1 VAVKYNLDQ
10 FLKSYMATAQKA
22 VVSYAQKQI
31 DDAKYDKPCCSYEEQ
46 IKKGLFLK
54 FCLENI
60 DCYGNEDQDKLISVC
75 NRFSQ
80 NCGGCVITDDALTIF
95 KSSPKGKE
103 MTGKFLTLDPDVAY
117 FIATNG
123 LSDTDQIT
131 YTDTFVKALKNAGLW
146 TKFHSIHPF
155 VGSSLGAKAF
165 NLKNPTTFQITWGAG
180 ASSVAKG
187 VDFDGT
193 TNGYG
198 DLNLNFVSLGYTSTT
213 DIHISFY
220 TPDGNTIA
228 RNIGWGAQTSTGN
241 DRITMVFDGVGA
253 NHFVDIWS
261 DNTTA
266 RLVISGDAGNEGWYM
281 TSTASASDLRVRRNA
296 SALASTTALRDI
308 NPVPNFDLFMGSID
322 SANTPTFGTTRT
334 FGIFT
339 TGYNLTDSESDA
351 AWAIINT
358 YLTSLNRK

>member
-1 VAVKYNLDQ
+1 
-10 FLKSYMATAQKA
+10 MATAQKA
-22 VVSYAQKQI
+22 VCSYAQKQI

-46 IKKGLFLK
+46 IQKGLFLK

-60 DCYGNEDQDKLISVC
+60 DCYTDEEQDKLISVC

-80 NCGGCVITDDALTIF
+80 NCGGCVITDAALTLF
-95 KSSPKGKE
+95 KTTAKGKE
-103 MTGKFLTLDPDVAY
+103 LTSRFLTLDPDVAY
-117 FIATNG
+117 FISMNG
-123 LSDTDQIT
+123 LSDTTEIDAL
-131 YTDTFVKALKNAGLW
+131 DLFVKALKSASLW

-155 VGSSLGAKAF
+155 VGTSLGAKAY
-165 NLKNPTTFQITWGAG
+165 NLKNPATFLITWGSG
-180 ASSVAKG
+180 AINTTKG

-193 TNGYG
+193 TDGYG
-198 DLNLNFVSLGYTSTT
+198 DLNLNFATLGYTSTT
-213 DIHISFY
+213 DIHVSFY

-228 RNIGWGAQTSTGN
+228 RNIGWGAQTSAGN
-241 DRITMVFDGVGA
+241 DRITMVFDGIGA

-266 RLVISGDAGNEGWYM
+266 RLTISGDAGNEGWYM

-308 NPVPNFDLFMGSID
+308 NPVPNFDLFIGAIN

-339 TGYNLTDSESDA
+339 SGYNLTDSESDA
-351 AWAIINT
+351 AWTIINT